1 MKQNIKVIIA
11 LAISVLFVACNN
23 DIDDVNHAGDNDQ
36 GTEPNIVLQERDPQL
51 PVAMSA
57 DTFPL
62 LKSDPSGEKGNTDA
76 LLGRA
81 YRLIDGNFI
90 LGDYLNV
97 QAEVINL
104 EAIKAYDK
112 SYIVGKQLLS
122 TETSSFAY
130 SNFDRYQ
137 YNSTVSKKVKTGF
150 SLNFKVFS
158 FGKKKT
164 TTEVYK
170 SAIDNTAKQTYGEM
184 SIDFKKSS
192 FSLQVSEGSRR
203 LYSRQFLT
211 RSFTRSLY
219 GSTIASTF
227 ETYGDFVL
235 VGYHTGGKA
244 YALYMGQT
252 NDNLSSESYEKDIT
266 KKIDASIKWKG
277 NSASGNMGFEGSNG
291 NSTTNTFKD
300 EQTFVYIK
308 TIGGVRDGSEAELK
322 AVRYDSLKVNL
333 TSWMR
338 SLNDVANIT
347 MVDLADQGL
356 YPISD
361 FVLET
366 NFKQRFDDTFSG
378 VLEKKTQLIKPYVEI
393 VRVLVRSTASYESLY
408 DVAAVLVTRQ
418 GDRII
423 LSDGK
428 ASSAS
433 DAQLRENE
441 DKTIF
446 LQKVQ
451 KIKDEKSQFFSSKI
465 EISYNPK
472 TKLNPVLRSP
482 LCIDLTGFK
491 EQNFYKFF
499 YEKTNMA
506 YIYDPS
512 TRLCFSY
519 FSDEG
524 DNQILEIYGIKE
536 WVESLPEKNISIAS
550 LANSYKIIGL

>member
-11 LAISVLFVACNN
+11 LAISILFVACNN
-23 DIDDVNHAGDNDQ
+23 DIDDVNHAGDGDQ

-219 GSTIASTF
+219 GSTIASTL

-252 NDNLSSESYEKDIT
+252 SDNLSSESYEKDIT

-361 FVLET
+361 FVLEA

-428 ASSAS
+428 ASSTS

-451 KIKDEKSQFFSSKI
+451 KIKDEKSQFFSSQI